1 MCRYGE
7 YGDEFYLIVEGRVK
21 IYTPKTLQLQ
31 LPEAYEALSNLLLGP
46 KLEDLILYGKGV
58 ELNQKF
64 EIPLANGTFAQV
76 PGRESVIWDKHA
88 RILSEHCQ
96 NYRLAQSL
104 LA

>member
-1 MCRYGE
+1 MCRYGD

-58 ELNQKF
+58 EGLNQKF
-64 EIPLANGTFAQV
+64 EIPLANG
-76 PGRESVIWDKHA
+76 SHA
-88 RILSEHCQ
+88 
-96 NYRLAQSL
+96 
-104 LA
+104 